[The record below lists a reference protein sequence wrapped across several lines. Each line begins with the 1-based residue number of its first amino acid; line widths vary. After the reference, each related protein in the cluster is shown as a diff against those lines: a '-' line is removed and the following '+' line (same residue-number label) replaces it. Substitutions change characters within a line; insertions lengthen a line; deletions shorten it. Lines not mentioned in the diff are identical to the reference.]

1 MVLLQTVRRQNHWL
15 SIAGHWLEQHS
26 VYLPHDMRKLI
37 FLFLAFAI
45 SDGAAQTIYQ
55 STSSTITFHAGT
67 PVEDID
73 AVNTKSLSFLNKVS
87 GEINI
92 SIPINEFHFK
102 RPLMEEH
109 FNENYLESV
118 KYPKAEFKGKINDV
132 DKIDFTQATSEI
144 TVTGKLTIHGV
155 TQERTLK
162 VTLQS
167 SSNKI
172 QGETKFEV
180 ILSDHKI
187 DRPKIMWQKIAE
199 KVTVTAIFTYE
210 PYKK

>member
-1 MVLLQTVRRQNHWL
+1 M
-15 SIAGHWLEQHS
+15 A
-26 VYLPHDMRKLI
+26 
-37 FLFLAFAI
+37 LATF
-45 SDGAAQTIYQ
+45 DGVAQTIYQ
-55 STSSTITFHAGT
+55 STASTISFHAGT
-67 PVEDID
+67 PIEDID

-92 SIPINEFHFK
+92 NIPINQFHFK

-118 KYPKAEFKGKINDV
+118 KYPKAEFKGKFNDIE
-132 DKIDFTQATSEI
+132 KIDFTQATSEI

-155 TQERTLK
+155 TQERTLN

-167 SSNKI
+167 SNNKI

-180 ILSDHKI
+180 TLTDYKI

-199 KVTVTAIFTYE
+199 KVTVTASFTYE

>member
-1 MVLLQTVRRQNHWL
+1 
-15 SIAGHWLEQHS
+15 
-26 VYLPHDMRKLI
+26 MRKLI
-37 FLFLAFAI
+37 FLFLALAI

-73 AVNTKSLSFLNKVS
+73 AVNKKSLSFLNKVS

-118 KYPKAEFKGKINDV
+118 KYPKAEFKGKINDIE
-132 DKIDFTQATSEI
+132 KIDFTQATSEI

-155 TQERTLK
+155 TQERTLN

-167 SSNKI
+167 SNNKI

-180 ILSDHKI
+180 ILSDH
-187 DRPKIMWQKIAE
+187 RLIAQRSCG
-199 KVTVTAIFTYE
+199 
-210 PYKK
+210 KKLPRK